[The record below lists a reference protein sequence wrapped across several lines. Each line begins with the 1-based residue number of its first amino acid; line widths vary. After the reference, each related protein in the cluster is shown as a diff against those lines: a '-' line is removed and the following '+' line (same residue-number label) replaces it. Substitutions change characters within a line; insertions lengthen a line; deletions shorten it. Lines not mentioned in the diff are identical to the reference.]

1 MKRAA
6 ELDEIRAAA
15 KKKQLEY
22 LRAKY
27 LSQSYGKSCQTQ
39 DTISTASSTQDP
51 IETAS
56 QTQDPIS
63 KASQT
68 QDPIETDSQTQDPSS
83 QLHIPFYV
91 AYTDRVEDV
100 KARGRRGWMTRAQL
114 EALLDA

>member
-15 KKKQLEY
+15 KTTQLQY
-22 LRAKY
+22 LNER
-27 LSQSYGKSCQTQ
+27 YGKRGKMASSTQ

-56 QTQDPIS
+56 QTQDPSS

-68 QDPIETDSQTQDPSS
+68 QDPISTDSTEDSIS

-91 AYTDRVEDV
+91 AYTNSL
-100 KARGRRGWMTRAQL
+100 L
-114 EALLDA
+114 EEIQKDSK

>member
-15 KKKQLEY
+15 KTRQLQY
-22 LRAKY
+22 LNER
-27 LSQSYGKSCQTQ
+27 YGKRYQMASSTQ

-56 QTQDPIS
+56 QTQDLSS

-68 QDPIETDSQTQDPSS
+68 QDPTEMGSQTQDPISTDSTEDSIS

-91 AYTDRVEDV
+91 AY
-100 KARGRRGWMTRAQL
+100 ANSLL
-114 EALLDA
+114 EERQKDSK

>member
-15 KKKQLEY
+15 KTRQLQY
-22 LRAKY
+22 LNER
-27 LSQSYGKSCQTQ
+27 YGKRYQMASSTQ

-56 QTQDPIS
+56 QTQDPSS

-68 QDPIETDSQTQDPSS
+68 QDHIETDSQTQDPSS

-91 AYTDRVEDV
+91 AYTNRVEDV
-100 KARGRRGWMTRAQL
+100 YSSRS
-114 EALLDA
+114 